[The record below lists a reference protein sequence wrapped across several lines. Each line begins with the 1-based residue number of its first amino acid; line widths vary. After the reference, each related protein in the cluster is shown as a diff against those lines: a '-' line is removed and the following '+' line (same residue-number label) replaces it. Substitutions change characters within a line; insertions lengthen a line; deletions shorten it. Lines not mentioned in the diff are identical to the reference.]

1 MRWTLSVCG
10 RDGSLN
16 GTVMRSPVSSDQAIP
31 AASKGKIQT
40 RFFTVFS
47 PDNLFL
53 PVTNSNIAVERI
65 ELELGTSMAHAHSVK
80 LMALIDELAVVLLAH
95 RRPAGHRGDIE
106 IGIGL
111 PVESL
116 QPDFGRKIG
125 AKRHLYIPVQRSEIA
140 RARRI

>member
-1 MRWTLSVCG
+1 
-10 RDGSLN
+10 
-16 GTVMRSPVSSDQAIP
+16 MRSAVSCDQAIL

-47 PDNLFL
+47 PDKLFL
-53 PVTNSNIAVERI
+53 PVTNANISVEGI

-80 LMALIDELAVVLLAH
+80 LRALIDKLAVVLLAH
-95 RRPAGHRGDIE
+95 GWPAGHRGDVE

-116 QPDFGRKIG
+116 QPD
-125 AKRHLYIPVQRSEIA
+125 V
-140 RARRI
+140 